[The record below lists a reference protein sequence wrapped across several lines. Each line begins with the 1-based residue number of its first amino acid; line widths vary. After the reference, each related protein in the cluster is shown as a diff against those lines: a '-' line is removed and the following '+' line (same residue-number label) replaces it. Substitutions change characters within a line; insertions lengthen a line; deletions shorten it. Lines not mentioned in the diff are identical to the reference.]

1 MIKKVIESS
10 QSLGEAF
17 FNASYEIVYENA
29 DKTRTSLEEVK
40 NKVRKLAYYLNSIGV
55 KKGDSVAIL
64 SNTRAEWMIA
74 DLAIVSL
81 GAISVSVYHSLPA
94 NDVGYILYDSD
105 SKVVFCENEEQ
116 INKVL
121 ELRDRSFTI
130 PEVEIR
136 PSKDVR
142 LEFKKIISFESAP
155 EHDLIVELDT
165 VFDDNLSPI
174 EFPKLTR
181 DTIAALVY
189 TSGTT
194 GAPKG
199 VIQTHGNHLSNV
211 VQAIDSEMFALDG
224 SLFLFLPLAHSFAKL
239 IGYIGFLTPAVLKF
253 PTIISTQESKV
264 DLAQV
269 AKDMANSEAEVI
281 PVVPRLFEKIKQ
293 KLEGI
298 DNKLVRLTIQTSLE
312 RYSNQKQN
320 KASGFKTSI
329 LYFGTTPIRAKLK
342 RKLFGTKFQHSISG
356 GAKLPV
362 SVNEFFD
369 AIGIQIYEGYGL
381 TETVVATN
389 VNRKGHRKIG
399 SVGPCLNGVEVKIA
413 DDGEILFRGPNVSPG
428 YFNRP
433 IATAESFGDWFKT
446 GDIGYIDD
454 DGFLFITD
462 RKKDIIVTAGGKKV
476 APQELENSL
485 KGKQPIS
492 QAVILGE
499 GKPYIV
505 ALVTLDPL
513 YSGNDTHERV
523 QSIIDSLNQNLASF
537 EQVKFF
543 RIIKEDFSI
552 ENGFLTPTM
561 KVKRKLVSEHF
572 KALVEEMYS
581 E

>member
-1 MIKKVIESS
+1 MVTRELIESS
-10 QSLGEAF
+10 NSLGEAF
-17 FNASYEIVYENA
+17 FKASYETVYENA
-29 DKTRTSLEEVK
+29 DKTQGKLAEVK
-40 NKVRKLAYYLNSIGV
+40 EKVRSLAYYLHSIGV

-94 NDVGYILYDSD
+94 HDVGYILYDSG
-105 SKVVFCENEEQ
+105 SKVIFCENEEQ
-116 INKVL
+116 INKIL
-121 ELRDRSFTI
+121 SLSEQDFDI

-136 PSKDVR
+136 PSKRVK
-142 LEFKKIISFESAP
+142 LAPKKLISFESAP
-155 EHDLIVELDT
+155 EHDLIVELSTIFEDKLT
-165 VFDDNLSPI
+165 PI
-174 EFPKLTR
+174 EFPKVTR
-181 DTIAALVY
+181 DMIAALVY

-211 VQAIDSEMFALDG
+211 VQAIDSQMFALNG

-253 PTIISTQESKV
+253 PTIISSQESKV

-269 AKDMANSEAEVI
+269 AKDMANSDAEVI
-281 PVVPRLFEKIKQ
+281 PVVPRLFEKIKL
-293 KLEGI
+293 KLESV
-298 DNKLVRLTIQTSLE
+298 DSKLVQWTIKSSLQ
-312 RYSNQKQN
+312 RYADQKH
-320 KASGFKTSI
+320 KEASSLKTTL
-329 LYFGTTPIRAKLK
+329 LYFGTTPIRSKLK
-342 RKLFGTKFQHSISG
+342 RKLFGNKFEHSISG

-369 AIGIQIYEGYGL
+369 ALGIEIYEGYGL

-389 VNRKGHRKIG
+389 VNRKGRRKIG
-399 SVGPCLNGVEVKIA
+399 SVGPCLNDVEVKIA
-413 DDGEILFRGPNVSPG
+413 EDGEILFRGPNVSPG

-433 IATAESFGDWFKT
+433 IATQESFGEWFKT
-446 GDIGYIDD
+446 GDIGYLDD
-454 DGFLFITD
+454 EGFLFITD

-476 APQELENSL
+476 APQELENAL
-485 KGKQPIS
+485 KGYPPIS

-505 ALVTLDPL
+505 ALITVDPL
-513 YSGNDTHERV
+513 AEGNTHDRV
-523 QSIIDSLNQNLASF
+523 QSIIEGLNESRASF
-537 EQVKFF
+537 EQIKSF

-561 KVKRKLVSEHF
+561 KVKRKLVAEHF

-581 E
+581 

>member
-17 FNASYEIVYENA
+17 FNTSYEIVYENV
-29 DKTRTSLEEVK
+29 DKTKASLEEVR

-55 KKGDSVAIL
+55 KQGDSVAIL

-81 GAISVSVYHSLPA
+81 GAISVSVYHSLPPQ
-94 NDVGYILYDSD
+94 DVGYILYDSG
-105 SKVVFCENEEQ
+105 SQVIFCENEEQ

-121 ELRDRSFTI
+121 SLSEQEFDV

-136 PSKDVR
+136 P
-142 LEFKKIISFESAP
+142 KKRVKLSPKKLISFEAAP
-155 EHDLIVELDT
+155 EHELIVELST
-165 VFDDNLSPI
+165 IFEDNLTPI
-174 EFPKLTR
+174 EFPKVTR
-181 DTIAALVY
+181 DMIAALVY

-194 GAPKG
+194 GPPKG

-211 VQAIDSEMFALDG
+211 VQAIDSGMFALNG

-253 PTIISTQESKV
+253 PTIISSRESKV

-269 AKDMANSEAEVI
+269 AKDMSNAEAEVI
-281 PVVPRLFEKIKQ
+281 PAVPRLFEKIKQ

-298 DNKLVRLTIQTSLE
+298 DSKLIRLTIKASLDW
-312 RYSNQKQN
+312 YVNQKQN
-320 KASGFKTSI
+320 RASSLKTSI
-329 LYFGTTPIRAKLK
+329 LYYGTSPIRAKLK
-342 RKLFGTKFQHSISG
+342 RKLFGTRFQHAISG

-362 SVNEFFD
+362 AVNEFFD
-369 AIGIQIYEGYGL
+369 ALGIEIYEGYGL

-389 VNRKGHRKIG
+389 VNRKGKRKIG
-399 SVGPCLNGVEVKIA
+399 SVGPCLNGVEVKISE
-413 DDGEILFRGPNVSPG
+413 DGEILFRGPNVSPG

-433 IATAESFGDWFKT
+433 IATQESFGEWFKT
-446 GDIGYIDD
+446 GDIGYLDD
-454 DGFLFITD
+454 EGFLFITD

-476 APQELENSL
+476 APQELENEL
-485 KGKQPIS
+485 KGSPPIS
-492 QAVILGE
+492 QAVIVGE

-505 ALVTLDPL
+505 ALITVDPL
-513 YSGNDTHERV
+513 AEGNINDRV
-523 QSIIDSLNQNLASF
+523 QTIIENLNKSRASF
-537 EQVKFF
+537 EQIKAF

-561 KVKRKLVSEHF
+561 KVKRKLVAEHY
-572 KALVEEMYS
+572 KALIDEMYS
-581 E
+581 K